1 MAVSIHDGT
10 QRCVRTCVR
19 GALPPAAAAEAYRST
34 QPLGEDP
41 VLTSDRFNRIGMETS
56 PIRRSG
62 SSGGDDSWGAR
73 TLDKYHLPAE
83 GTLRFELS
91 FQGI

>member
-1 MAVSIHDGT
+1 M
-10 QRCVRTCVR
+10 
-19 GALPPAAAAEAYRST
+19 
-34 QPLGEDP
+34 
-41 VLTSDRFNRIGMETS
+41 TSDRFNRIGMETS